1 MAWSSPRTWVALEV
15 LTASLLNTHLRD
27 NLLETAPAKVTT
39 AGDLVYATGANALA
53 RLGIGTAAQQLIG
66 GTSAPAWADRGIQ
79 AEAREFIER
88 GTYKTLALLGAPPY
102 TLTTIADDDNVGV
115 GYVAVINVGTLQAE
129 TAAGTDE
136 GSWRCT
142 SQGSSGTEDVGFI
155 GPRFTAAR
163 DWTFNAR
170 VRIPALANQSI
181 FVGFKATRSFADEN
195 NVIAFRVT
203 GTGNVIG
210 VCDSGGTETTRD
222 TSANGATEM
231 TLRIEVR
238 SGGTI
243 VRFYKNG
250 SQVGADVTTNI
261 PTAALVN
268 MIGLRSG
275 VAQTVQLNVF
285 DAVAYQEAA

>member
-15 LTASLLNTHLRD
+15 LTAALLNTHLRD

-39 AGDLVYATGANALA
+39 AGDLVYASGANALA
-53 RLGIGTAAQQLIG
+53 RLGIGTVGQQLVG
-66 GTSAPAWADRGIQ
+66 GTSAPAWSDRGIQ

-88 GTYKTLALLGAPPY
+88 GTYKSLALLGAPPY
-102 TLTTIADDDNVGV
+102 GNSNIADNEKVGV
-115 GYVAVINVGTLQAE
+115 GWATFINVGTMQPE

-142 SQGSSGTEDVGFI
+142 SQGSSGTEDVGFL
-155 GPRFTAAR
+155 GPRFTASR
-163 DWTFNAR
+163 DWTLSAR
-170 VRIPALANQSI
+170 VRIPALASQSI
-181 FVGFKATRSFADEN
+181 FVGFKSRNYADEN
-195 NVIAFRVT
+195 HIIAFRVS

-222 TSANGATEM
+222 TGANGATELL
-231 TLRIEVR
+231 LRIEVR

-243 VRFYKNG
+243 VRFYKNN

-261 PTAALVN
+261 PTGSLNAV
-268 MIGLRSG
+268 IGLRSG

-285 DAVAYQEAA
+285 DAVAYQEVG